1 MRILVTGGA
10 GYIGS
15 VSVETFLEMGHEVTV
30 LDDLSTGHRGAVPS
44 RARLEVGSYGDTP
57 AVVALLKRHKID
69 AVLHCAAKSLV
80 GESMKDPG
88 KYFRENV
95 AGGVALLEAMRTAD
109 VTRIVFSS
117 TAATYGLPERTPIL
131 ETDPI
136 RPINAYGET
145 KRIVESAIGWY
156 GQAYGL
162 RSVILRYFNAAGA
175 TLDHG
180 ELHVPETHLIPAL
193 LEAVAEARS
202 ATLFGGDY
210 PTPDGTCIRDYI
222 HVEDLA
228 WAHLRAL
235 EATAPSDPRT
245 GPASGPCEPLI
256 CNLGNGTGFS
266 NRHVATAIEAVT
278 GRSLGLKIG
287 PRRPGDPPI
296 LVASADKAHDK
307 LAWRPRLGLEEM
319 IESAWAWRRSHPAGY
334 KD

>member
-1 MRILVTGGA
+1 MHVLVTGGA

-30 LDDLSTGHRGAVPS
+30 LDDLSTGHRGAVPG
-44 RARLEVGSYGDTP
+44 RARLEVGSYADTP
-57 AVVALLKRHKID
+57 AVVALLKRNKID

-80 GESMKDPG
+80 GESMNDPG
-88 KYFRENV
+88 KYFRENA

-109 VTRIVFSS
+109 VRRIVFSS
-117 TAATYGLPERTPIL
+117 TAATYGIPERTPIL

-136 RPINAYGET
+136 RPINPYGET
-145 KRIVESAIGWY
+145 KRIVESAITWY
-156 GQAYGL
+156 GRAYGL

-175 TLDHG
+175 TIGHG

-193 LEAVAEARS
+193 LEAAEGARS
-202 ATLFGGDY
+202 ATLFGDDY
-210 PTPDGTCIRDYI
+210 PTPDGTCVRDYI

-228 WAHLRAL
+228 WAHLRAI
-235 EATAPSDPRT
+235 EATAPTDPRT

-256 CNLGNGTGFS
+256 CNLGNGMGFS
-266 NRHVATAIEAVT
+266 NLHVATAVEAVA
-278 GRSLGLKIG
+278 GRSLGIKIG

-296 LVASADKAHDK
+296 LVASSDKARENQI
-307 LAWRPRLGLEEM
+307 WRPRLGLEEM
-319 IESAWAWRRSHPAGY
+319 IESAWMWRRTHPAGY

>member
-30 LDDLSTGHRGAVPS
+30 LDDLSTGHRGAVS
-44 RARLEVGSYGDTP
+44 GRARLEVGSYGDTP

-80 GESMKDPG
+80 GESMKDQG

-95 AGGVALLEAMRTAD
+95 AGGVALLEAIRTAC
-109 VTRIVFSS
+109 VRRIVFSS

-156 GQAYGL
+156 GQAYWL

-175 TLDHG
+175 TIDHG
-180 ELHVPETHLIPAL
+180 ELHVPETHLIPVL
-193 LEAVAEARS
+193 LEAAAEARG
-202 ATLFGGDY
+202 ATLFGSDY
-210 PTPDGTCIRDYI
+210 PTPDGTCVRDYI
-222 HVEDLA
+222 HVGDLA

-235 EATAPSDPRT
+235 EATAPTDART

-256 CNLGNGTGFS
+256 CNLGNGKGVS
-266 NRHVATAIEAVT
+266 NRQVVTAVEAVT
-278 GRSLGLKIG
+278 GQSLGLKID

-307 LAWRPRLGLEEM
+307 LGWRPRLGLEEM
-319 IESAWAWRRSHPAGY
+319 IESAWAWRRTHPAGY